1 MGSLA
6 HAAYNWCSTTGDRA
20 VKTALVYDWLLN
32 HGGAEDVLMRFHHLF
47 PEAPV
52 FTSLHNPAMTGYGDV
67 RTTYLNGLPGARR
80 LGPVLAPLMPAAFEA
95 LDMKGYDL
103 VLSSGSLAKGVV
115 THPGQVHVSY
125 CHTPM
130 RYVWGVGG
138 ETRGSSSW
146 LRRRVAY
153 DLRQWDYLSAQR
165 VDHFIANSATTQAR
179 IAKFYRRDSEVIHP
193 PVSVA
198 DFTVSEVRGEGY
210 FAFGRLVPYKR
221 FDLLIQ
227 AALESKRQLTIA
239 GEGPEE
245 SHLRSLAGSSDL
257 IRFVGR
263 VSDTERN
270 RLLGTSRAFLFG
282 GEEDFGITPVQ
293 ALATGTPVVAFGKGG
308 VTESVRHEQEGIH
321 FAEQSVSSVLA
332 ALDELEKRTFDPHV
346 LRVRAEEFAPEV
358 FDRKIHEFLEHHGLA
373 SA

>member
-1 MGSLA
+1 M
-6 HAAYNWCSTTGDRA
+6 
-20 VKTALVYDWLLN
+20 KTALVYDWLLN
-32 HGGAEDVLMRFHHLF
+32 HGGAEDVLLRLHSLV
-47 PEAPV
+47 PSAPV
-52 FTSLHNPAMTGYGDV
+52 YTSLHNPEMTGFGEV
-67 RTTYLNGLPGARR
+67 RTSYLNALPGARR
-80 LGPVLAPLMPAAFEA
+80 LGPILTPLMPAAFES

-103 VLSSGSLAKGVV
+103 VFSSGSLAKGVV

-138 ETRGSSSW
+138 ETRGNSSW
-146 LRRRVAY
+146 LRRRVAHE
-153 DLRQWDYLSAQR
+153 LRQWDYLSAQR

-179 IAKFYRRDSEVIHP
+179 IKKFYRRESEVIHP
-193 PVSVA
+193 PVDVQK
-198 DFTVSEVRGEGY
+198 FTVSESRGEGY
-210 FAFGRLVPYKR
+210 FAFGRLVAYKR

-239 GEGPEE
+239 GTGPEE
-245 SHLRSLAGSSDL
+245 ARLRQLAGSSDL

-263 VSDTERN
+263 VSDEERN
-270 RLLGTSRAFLFG
+270 RYLGSARAFLFG

-308 VTESVRHEQEGIH
+308 VTESVRHEQEGLH
-321 FAEQSVSSVLA
+321 FAEQSVSSLIE
-332 ALDELEKRTFDPHV
+332 ALDALERRTFDPHA

-358 FDRKIHEFLEHHGLA
+358 FDVRIRAFLESVGRAL
-373 SA
+373 